1 MVAEAGNSVG
11 RGQSF
16 TSWVSNLFHRYG
28 DKPTI
33 PGLYGE
39 IEYVTSAVSSQPI
52 LLNSQVT
59 SSSGFS
65 GYRTATSPGSYL
77 AKSFKC

>member
-16 TSWVSNLFHRYG
+16 TSWVSDLFHRRG
-28 DKPTI
+28 DKLTA

-39 IEYVTSAVSSQPI
+39 IKYVTSAVSSQPI
-52 LLNSQVT
+52 RLSSQVT

-77 AKSFKC
+77 AKSCEC